1 MKFEILKENIIDGL
15 IKQLSSFFDMP
26 KDEIDILKMVS
37 EETFE
42 RCEYCF
48 SKISNKYFSRH
59 GEVYFNP
66 YHSGQYT
73 IFLYY
78 YSNSIFKNYPN
89 NSSLADKVYYLN
101 KIMNSCDLFYEIEL
115 PEIFIL
121 DHPVGSVMGR
131 AKFGNYFTFGQ
142 NCTVGN
148 NKGVFPSIG
157 ENVKMSAN
165 SMILGNC
172 KIGDNVIIGAGTCV
186 KDQDVP
192 KNSLV
197 FGTSPNLIIKS
208 RAK

>member
-26 KDEIDILKMVS
+26 KDEIDIVKEVS
-37 EETFE
+37 EETFQ

-48 SKISNKYFSRH
+48 AKNSNKYFSRQ

-78 YSNSIFKNYPN
+78 FSNSIFKNYPN
-89 NSSLADKVYYLN
+89 QSCLADKVYYLN

-115 PEIFIL
+115 PKIFML

-131 AKFGNYFTFGQ
+131 ASYSDYLYFGQ

-148 NKGVFPSIG
+148 NKGKYPILGNNVKMAANSTILGNSVIG
-157 ENVKMSAN
+157 ENVIVS
-165 SMILGNC
+165 
-172 KIGDNVIIGAGTCV
+172 AGTYI
-186 KDQDVP
+186 KDQNVP
-192 KNSLV
+192 SNSLV
-197 FGTSPNLIIKS
+197 FGSSPNLIIKI
-208 RAK
+208 RKN